1 MSTWRSTAAVR
12 AWIRLDSEWAAFAG
26 IFIVTNLGLLA
37 VGATLAVLP
46 HYVKDNL
53 DGSDLEVGIVT
64 GAFALTGIVCRPIAG
79 NLADR
84 RGRRPTVIAG
94 ALLAAIAG
102 ALYFV
107 PAGIPGL
114 IVARF
119 FLGAGEGTVFTAGSA
134 WNVDL
139 APEERRGRMIGLYGL
154 AIWTG
159 LTLGPPIGVLLQHAG
174 GFHLVWAFAM
184 GAPLI
189 GALIASRLPEQY
201 AAIDDADR
209 GPFISREA
217 LGPGATFALSV
228 VGFAAVSAFIVLS
241 LDERGIGHGP
251 GVFSVFAATVVAT
264 RLVAGGLPDRIG
276 AARCAVGAAL
286 IETIGLILLGAAS
299 DLALVIIGAIGM
311 GAAFSLL
318 FPSLSLVAIN
328 RVGPERRGVAM
339 GTFTANFDLGML
351 VGSPLVGAAA
361 ALGGY
366 SAAFYLAAA
375 AALACA
381 ALSAGFIG
389 GAAAREPLPDTLKA

>member
-1 MSTWRSTAAVR
+1 MMN
-12 AWIRLDSEWAAFAG
+12 RLFGSWAGFAG

-37 VGATLAVLP
+37 VGATLPVLP

-64 GAFALTGIVCRPIAG
+64 GGFALTGIVCRPIAG
-79 NLADR
+79 NFADR
-84 RGRRPTVIAG
+84 RGRRITVMIG
-94 ALLAAIAG
+94 ASLAAIAG
-102 ALYFV
+102 ALYFL
-107 PAGIPGL
+107 PLGIPGL
-114 IVARF
+114 LVARL
-119 FLGAGEGTVFTAGSA
+119 FLGAGEGSVFTAGSA
-134 WNVDL
+134 WNVDM
-139 APEERRGRMIGLYGL
+139 APPEKRGRMIGLYGL

-174 GFHLVWAFAM
+174 GFNLVWAFAC
-184 GAPLI
+184 GAPLL
-189 GALIASRLPEQY
+189 GALIASRLPESRAVGGE
-201 AAIDDADR
+201 AAR

-217 LGPGATFALSV
+217 LAPGVTFALSV

-241 LDERGIGHGP
+241 LDQRGIGHGAE
-251 GVFSVFAATVVAT
+251 VFSVFAGTVVAT

-286 IETIGLILLGAAS
+286 VECGGLVLLGAAES
-299 DLALVIIGAIGM
+299 LPVVIVGAMGM

-318 FPSLSLVAIN
+318 FPSLSLLAIE
-328 RVGPERRGVAM
+328 RVVPERRGAAM

-351 VGSPLVGAAA
+351 VGSPAVGAAA

-375 AALACA
+375 ASLGCA
-381 ALSAGFIG
+381 ALSSTFIG
-389 GAAAREPLPDTLKA
+389 ESPGSRSLETAPAGPGAT

>member
-1 MSTWRSTAAVR
+1 M
-12 AWIRLDSEWAAFAG
+12 RLRLAPDSPWTAFAG

-46 HYVKDNL
+46 HYVRDNL
-53 DGSDLEVGIVT
+53 NGSDLEVGIVS
-64 GAFALTGIVCRPIAG
+64 GSFALTGIVCRPIAG
-79 NLADR
+79 HLADS
-84 RGRRPTVIAG
+84 RGRKLTLIGG
-94 ALLAAIAG
+94 AALAAIAG

-114 IVARF
+114 IVARL

-134 WNVDL
+134 WNVDM

-174 GFHLVWAFAM
+174 GFDLVWAFAA
-184 GAPLI
+184 GAPLL
-189 GALIASRLPEQY
+189 GAAIATQLPETY
-201 AAIDDADR
+201 AVKGHR
-209 GPFISREA
+209 TEGSFISREA
-217 LGPGATFALSV
+217 LGPGLTFALSV
-228 VGFAAVSAFIVLS
+228 VGFAAVSAFIILS

-251 GVFSVFAATVVAT
+251 EVFSVFAATVVLT
-264 RLVAGGLPDRIG
+264 RLIAGGLPDRIG
-276 AARCAVGAAL
+276 AERCAVGAAL
-286 IETIGLILLGAAS
+286 VETAGLILIGAAEH
-299 DLALVIIGAIGM
+299 LPVVIAGAIGM

-318 FPSLSLVAIN
+318 FPSLSLVAVN
-328 RVGPERRGVAM
+328 RVGPDRRGAAM

-351 VGSPLVGAAA
+351 VGSPAVGAAA

-366 SAAFYLAAA
+366 SAAFYLAAG

-381 ALSAGFIG
+381 AFSFSMSRSVGIG
-389 GAAAREPLPDTLKA
+389 APQRPDTLRA